1 LSAWLLQPG
10 RFSAHLTFFSTQD
23 RNVGQRL
30 HADLAWRVERLAP
43 PMRKKIPQLDAV
55 RGIAILV
62 VLVHNLN
69 GFSSPPLSLITK
81 YGWMGVDLFFVLSGF
96 LITGILLDSKSSEN
110 YFRNFYARRCL
121 RIWPLYYCVLALM
134 FVVVPL
140 ALPQDAAE
148 LFRRSSPWWS
158 YPFFLQNFFVAAPA
172 LAVGPLGVS
181 WSLAVEELFYL
192 VWPFFVRFLSM
203 GRLQLLAWTV
213 LLFSPGLRLFLL
225 TRHWIIY
232 SNPFCRLDGMMAGAL
247 LAILVRKSG
256 FAPGRI
262 VKLTWIVFLS
272 AVPLAITTAM
282 FGLQWLAFSMAVLA
296 SASFVY
302 LALFESNTWF
312 RALLTNRFLMFS
324 GTISYGLYLLH
335 KMPDDVFKLLH
346 WKEAHPVAGF
356 WVAVVISY
364 LLAIASWNFLE
375 KPFLGLKES
384 FEIKPNGNL
393 QSSVSSPVAKDSG
406 TT

>member
-1 LSAWLLQPG
+1 MP
-10 RFSAHLTFFSTQD
+10 
-23 RNVGQRL
+23 
-30 HADLAWRVERLAP
+30 
-43 PMRKKIPQLDAV
+43 KKILQLDAV
-55 RGIAILV
+55 RGVAILV
-62 VLVHNLN
+62 VLVHNLS
-69 GFSSPPLSLITK
+69 GFSFPPLSLITN

-121 RIWPLYYCVLALM
+121 RIWPLYYCVLVLM
-134 FVVVPL
+134 FVIVPL
-140 ALPQDAAE
+140 VLPQDAHE
-148 LFRRSSPWWS
+148 VFRRSSPWWS
-158 YPFFLQNFFVAAPA
+158 YPFFLQNFLVAAPV

-192 VWPFFVRFLSM
+192 VWPFFVRFLSTE
-203 GRLQLLAWTV
+203 RLQLLAWV
-213 LLFSPGLRLFLL
+213 ALLISPSLRVFFL
-225 TRHWIIY
+225 TRHWLIY

-247 LAILVRKSG
+247 VAILVRKSG
-256 FAPGRI
+256 FAPMRFL
-262 VKLTWIVFLS
+262 KLAWIVFLC
-272 AVPLAITTAM
+272 AVPLAITTAAYGVM
-282 FGLQWLAFSMAVLA
+282 WLAFSMAVQA

-302 LALFESNTWF
+302 LALFASDTWF

-335 KMPDDVFKLLH
+335 KIPDDVFKRFH
-346 WKEAHPVAGF
+346 WKEAHPTAGF

-375 KPFLGLKES
+375 KPFLGLKKF
-384 FEIKPNGNL
+384 FEIKTAGKWEAVVP
-393 QSSVSSPVAKDSG
+393 SPAAKDSR